1 MSNVTLAYLEG
12 AFTMLA
18 VQTIAFIGLVLML
31 GCCKLDVQPLHAAT
45 PGLTVVSED
54 PCCGPCCVHAFD
66 AGIATDFPD
75 DCWRTDE

>member
-31 GCCKLDVQPLHAAT
+31 GCCKLDVQPLHAAS
-45 PGLTVVSED
+45 PGLTVVNED
-54 PCCGPCCVHAFD
+54 PCHAPCCTHTFTDGKA
-66 AGIATDFPD
+66 AGHPG
-75 DCWRTDE
+75 CVENDE